1 MLSEKQVPENVRPQK
16 LLETLA
22 WLEKRM
28 EGEAERTG
36 LDSEEKIVAFMK
48 EVRRELIP

>member
-1 MLSEKQVPENVRPQK
+1 MLSENQVQDNPRHQK
-16 LLETLA
+16 LLETFA

-36 LDSEEKIVAFMK
+36 LDSEEKIVAFIK